1 MINALVDRSD
11 YPCLKDYAYLNQ
23 ASLGL
28 IGQPAVQ
35 SMHDFLDDT
44 ARHGNL
50 GMTDEEEAGFFE
62 SLRQRGARLLNCR
75 SDELAIAA
83 SASELLGQLPFLI
96 RPGAGSSIVAVAT
109 DFPAVTRPWIRYAA
123 ENDCSLRFVDDIAG
137 ENLTDRVIDSIDS
150 RTSVVAV
157 SSVQF
162 STGSMVDVPRL
173 REACAREGARL
184 VVDATQAAGILE
196 IDAKRWR
203 ADAVV
208 TSGYKWLGG
217 HGGVA
222 LAAVSPALLEQD
234 PLLPG
239 WMGTPHPFDFE
250 ATTLRFA
257 AECETLH
264 AVDDV
269 LRLDGR
275 TRDGT
280 RPVAGCGTRPTRGAF
295 ARALRQADP
304 GRTCARMDA
313 IPGAGG
319 RLGITPHRVARPPGR
334 RRGQGDRRVAPQPH
348 RVRRSQ
354 RSHQG
359 LTRALQRQCGCR
371 CHDRFDGCLV
381 RTRTARSRSIWNR
394 PPLALGG

>member
-109 DFPAVTRPWIRYAA
+109 DFPAVTRPWIRYAT
-123 ENDCSLRFVDDIAG
+123 ENDCSLCFVDDIAG
-137 ENLTDRVIDSIDS
+137 ENLTDGVIDSIDS

-162 STGSMVDVPRL
+162 STGSMIDVPRL

-184 VVDATQAAGILE
+184 IVDATQAAGILE
-196 IDAKRWR
+196 IDSERWG

-257 AECETLH
+257 ADARRFTQSTMSYISMAGLATALDQLM
-264 AVDDV
+264 AVGQG
-269 LRLDGR
+269 RLEAHS
-275 TRDGT
+275 RDLSRRLIQG
-280 RPVAGCGTRPTRGAF
+280 
-295 ARALRQADP
+295 ARAHGWTPFRAPEDASASPHIVSLAHPGFDAGRAIGALRRNHIVCGVRNGRIRVSLAPYNDSADV
-304 GRTCARMDA
+304 DA
-313 IPGAGG
+313 LIDSMAV
-319 RLGITPHRVARPPGR
+319 L
-334 RRGQGDRRVAPQPH
+334 
-348 RVRRSQ
+348 
-354 RSHQG
+354 
-359 LTRALQRQCGCR
+359 
-371 CHDRFDGCLV
+371 
-381 RTRTARSRSIWNR
+381 
-394 PPLALGG
+394 